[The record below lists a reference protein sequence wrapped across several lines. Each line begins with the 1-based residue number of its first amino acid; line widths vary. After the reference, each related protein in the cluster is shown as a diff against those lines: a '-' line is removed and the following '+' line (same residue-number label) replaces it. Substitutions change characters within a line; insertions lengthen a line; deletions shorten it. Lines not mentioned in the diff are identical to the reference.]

1 MIVKFHA
8 RGVGGGSGPVDYL
21 LGKEGDRY
29 GATLDRGNPNDI
41 KALIDSSPYAKKYTS
56 GVLSFEEA
64 DLSRATKDHLM
75 TSFEKALLPGLDA
88 DQYACLWV
96 EHKDK
101 GRLELNF
108 VVPNIELTRGKRLQP
123 YFDRADRPRINAWQ
137 TGMNAR
143 LSLQDPNDPMKK
155 RELVTP
161 RNLPPLKQ
169 EAARV
174 ITDSL
179 LRLADSGEIKD
190 RRDVV
195 QRLEGAGFTVC
206 RQTAKSI
213 SIADPDGGR
222 NIRLKGMMY
231 EQNFRFGP
239 ELRGEIEAASERYRN
254 ASSERIRDARDVYQR
269 CVEIKRDEN
278 KRRYKRPESP
288 STGLTV
294 ENMALDRSKPDSRP
308 DSGLRRDLATR
319 RDDRQELAD
328 HQPAER
334 DSSAARSQGWK
345 NSNEHVRQ
353 ETAPVRED
361 RSGGERVWGRA
372 GEPEACLSVDDTGGV
387 LSDDRARTA
396 ALERIRRIADAARR
410 ATERFRESVEE
421 FRQHVFECIER
432 ERQLAGT
439 SENLKQAGQQL
450 ERASQQLERTAPAVG
465 DAIRQEKQLERNH
478 RNDWGMSR

>member
-21 LGKEGDRY
+21 LGKNRDRE
-29 GATLDRGNPNDI
+29 GATLDRGNPDDI

-64 DLSRATKDHLM
+64 DLDRATKDKLM

-108 VVPNIELTRGKRLQP
+108 VVPNIELTSGKRLQP
-123 YFDRADRPRINAWQ
+123 YFDRADRPRIDAWK
-137 TGMNAR
+137 TGMNAS
-143 LSLQDPNDPMKK
+143 LSLLDPNDPMKK

-161 RNLPPLKQ
+161 RNLPPIKQ

-179 LRLADSGEIKD
+179 LRLAELGTIKD
-190 RRDVV
+190 RSDVV
-195 QRLEGAGFTVC
+195 QSLEHAGFTVC
-206 RQTAKSI
+206 RQTKSSI

-222 NIRLKGMMY
+222 NIRLKGMIY

-239 ELRGEIEAASERYRN
+239 ELRGEIEAASERYRRTSN
-254 ASSERIRDARDVYQR
+254 DRTREARDVYQR
-269 CVEIKRDEN
+269 CFRSKREDN
-278 KRRYKRPESP
+278 QRRYKRPES
-288 STGLTV
+288 SYTGLTV
-294 ENMALDRSKPDSRP
+294 KNMALDGPQPDRHPDSL
-308 DSGLRRDLATR
+308 LRRDLATR

-328 HQPAER
+328 YQPAER
-334 DSSAARSQGWK
+334 DSSAARSQGRE

-361 RSGGERVWGRA
+361 RSGRERVWGQA
-372 GEPEACLSVDDTGGV
+372 GEPEPCLSVDDTGGV

-396 ALERIRRIADAARR
+396 ALERIRRITDAARR
-410 ATERFRESVEE
+410 ATERFREGVEE
-421 FRQHVFECIER
+421 FRQYVFECIER

-439 SENLKQAGQQL
+439 SDSLKQTGQQL

-465 DAIRQEKQLERNH
+465 DSIRQEKRLEQARSH
-478 RNDWGMSR
+478 DRGMAL

>member
-21 LGKEGDRY
+21 LGKDRERK
-29 GATLDRGNPNDI
+29 GATLDRGNPDDI

-64 DLSRATKDHLM
+64 DLDRATKDKLM

-108 VVPNIELTRGKRLQP
+108 VIPNIELTSGKRLQP
-123 YFDRADRPRINAWQ
+123 YFDRADRPRIDAWK
-137 TGMNAR
+137 TGMNAS
-143 LSLQDPNDPMKK
+143 LSLRDPNDPMKK
-155 RELVTP
+155 RELVTS
-161 RNLPPLKQ
+161 RNLPPSKQ

-195 QRLEGAGFTVC
+195 QHLEGAGFTVC

-239 ELRGEIEAASERYRN
+239 ELRGEIEAASKRYRN
-254 ASSERIRDARDVYQR
+254 TSSERIREARDVYQR
-269 CVEIKRDEN
+269 CIEIKRDEN
-278 KRRYKRPESP
+278 QRRYKRPES
-288 STGLTV
+288 SYTGLTV
-294 ENMALDRSKPDSRP
+294 KNMALGGAQPDRRSDS
-308 DSGLRRDLATR
+308 LLWRDLATR

-328 HQPAER
+328 HQSAKR
-334 DSSAARSQGWK
+334 DYSAARSQGGK
-345 NSNEHVRQ
+345 NSNEHLRRQ
-353 ETAPVRED
+353 ETPVRED
-361 RSGGERVWGRA
+361 RSGCRFIWGRA
-372 GEPEACLSVDDTGGV
+372 GEQEARLSVENTGGV
-387 LSDDRARTA
+387 LNDDRARTA
-396 ALERIRRIADAARR
+396 TLERIRRIADAARC

-421 FRQHVFECIER
+421 FRQHVFECIKRER
-432 ERQLAGT
+432 ELAGT
-439 SENLKQAGQQL
+439 SENLKQTGQQFEL
-450 ERASQQLERTAPAVG
+450 ASQQLERTAPAVG
-465 DAIRQEKQLERNH
+465 DVIRQEKQLEREH
-478 RNDWGMSR
+478 SNDWGMSM